1 MMNNKR
7 WTTNNDQRTMDLR
20 RWMMDDNIIIKQNA
34 VEGEGNGGGD
44 GDDGELGECEGTMVD
59 AASKMT
65 RTRRGRGQL

>member
-1 MMNNKR
+1 
-7 WTTNNDQRTMDLR
+7 
-20 RWMMDDNIIIKQNA
+20 MMDDNIIIKQNA